1 MSKNYVNWAVLGC
14 AKIAETSVIPGILS
28 ANNAKLYAVASREAG
43 KRLDDFKN
51 KFNPV
56 KAYSSYEEL
65 LDDPEVDAVYIP
77 LPNSL
82 HYEWSIKALEKKKHV
97 LCEKPLGVT
106 AKEVKDMF
114 EAARNNGVL
123 LMEAFAYRQS
133 PLTKKVK
140 ELVDE
145 GTVGKLKFIDS
156 HFCFNEMNKANIR
169 FIKDLGGGA
178 SYDVGC
184 YNLNV
189 IRYIIGKDP
198 IAVYAVGEIG
208 ASSGVDESSCI
219 MMEFEGG
226 IQATSYSSLISG
238 FRSEYTIVGDEGTI
252 HVPVMFNQKGETRI
266 IIKKD
271 NSTEELI
278 INCPDNYM
286 LEVEQFGRCI
296 LNGEEP
302 LISFEDS
309 YGNAKTIDLALEQI
323 FKK

>member
-82 HYEWSIKALEKKKHV
+82 HYEWTIKAVEKKKHV

-114 EAARNNGVL
+114 ESARNNGVL

-189 IRYIIGKDP
+189 IRYIIGKEP

-226 IQATSYSSLISG
+226 IQATSYSSLVSG